1 MAPTYFRREPGID
14 APTAIAAPRSRLRSM
29 AQSTSIEDAK
39 ATLRRQARARRDAL
53 PAGER
58 AEAFEQYGTSAASH
72 DVADEEDAHPSHGPA
87 VDDLA
92 LG

>member
-1 MAPTYFRREPGID
+1 MPT
-14 APTAIAAPRSRLRSM
+14 T
-29 AQSTSIEDAK
+29 TSKYEIK
-39 ATLRRQARARRDAL
+39 L
-53 PAGER
+53 PILHER
-58 AEAFEQYGTSAASH
+58 AEALEQYGTSAASH